1 MQEQEHLLQGDTYLR
16 RKHMTNRPKKQYIV
30 INYENEPIFAAIV
43 RNGTSDEYLKE
54 LKTATTNI
62 DKLVKQYKLQILEL
76 EAKINDLQKEIKYLK
91 GEE

>member
-1 MQEQEHLLQGDTYLR
+1 
-16 RKHMTNRPKKQYIV
+16 MTNKPAKQYIV
-30 INYENEPIFAAIV
+30 INYENEPIFVAIV

-54 LKTATTNI
+54 SKAATTNI
-62 DKLVKQYKLQILEL
+62 NKLVEQHKLQIHEL